1 MTTTHCG
8 SMEVGTVIPD
18 GDTVLLPFETDLE
31 VVIKLDD
38 VEEVSGEQIVSEKG
52 TSRDL
57 VQSNDALK
65 YLVGFVLGNTDD
77 ALRETTVHKD
87 ALPT

>member
-1 MTTTHCG
+1 
-8 SMEVGTVIPD
+8 MEVGTIIPD
-18 GDTVLLPFETDLE
+18 RDAVLLPFETDLE

>member
-1 MTTTHCG
+1 
-8 SMEVGTVIPD
+8 MEVGTVIPD
-18 GDTVLLPFETDLE
+18 GDAVLFPFETDLE
-31 VVIKLDD
+31 VVIELDD

-57 VQSNDALK
+57 VQSNDELK
-65 YLVGFVLGNTDD
+65 YLVGFVLGNAND
-77 ALRETTVHKD
+77 ALRETAVHKD